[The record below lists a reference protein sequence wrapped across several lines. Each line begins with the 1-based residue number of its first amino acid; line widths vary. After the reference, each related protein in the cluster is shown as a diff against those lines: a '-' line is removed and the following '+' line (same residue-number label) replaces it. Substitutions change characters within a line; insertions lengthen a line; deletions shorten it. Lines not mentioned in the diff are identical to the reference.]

1 MLLANSATSTTW
13 IRYGSTWGSSR
24 RTSTSCDLAPH
35 DLSVLDFILPDHV
48 RPVAVAAHGADPIG
62 AGQSCVAYLTLQLS
76 TGAIAHVHV
85 NWLSPTKV
93 RTTMVCGSKRT
104 LVWDDLNPTQRVAV
118 FDRGWT

>member
-1 MLLANSATSTTW
+1 M
-13 IRYGSTWGSSR
+13 
-24 RTSTSCDLAPH
+24 
-35 DLSVLDFILPDHV
+35 
-48 RPVAVAAHGADPIG
+48 
-62 AGQSCVAYLTLQLS
+62 AYLTLQLS

>member
-1 MLLANSATSTTW
+1 M
-13 IRYGSTWGSSR
+13 
-24 RTSTSCDLAPH
+24 
-35 DLSVLDFILPDHV
+35 
-48 RPVAVAAHGADPIG
+48 
-62 AGQSCVAYLTLQLS
+62 AYLTLQLS

-93 RTTMVCGSKRT
+93 RTTMVGGSKRT